1 MPGSES
7 FVAHV
12 RERRVVVIGAGVAGL
27 VAAWECARVGLTVT
41 VVDAADRPG
50 GSLAPVEI
58 DGLTL
63 DGAHADL
70 ALGDPDVDAVLHLL
84 GCDDT
89 VLVPGDRNAL
99 AGGGPLPGDGQ
110 LGIPVNPWAPEVR
123 RVIGWSGTWR
133 AYLDR
138 LRPPL
143 TIGRESSLGA
153 LVRGRLGD
161 RVADRLVAPLTA
173 ARWET
178 APDDLDADAV
188 LPGISTALTRTGS
201 LTGAVAQLQA
211 SPEPARRA
219 LPAGFG
225 PLLAALDTH
234 LRDLG
239 VEVRTGQEVTGITAR
254 DEGWRVA
261 MDDADIHADAVIIA
275 TDAADAGRLL
285 EPVVGETRAFTAVD
299 EVDVVTLVV
308 DATDAAQGGSD
319 VLVFPRGSEVYSA
332 TDVTARSPQAG
343 PARRVVRVVLAA
355 SDRDDAAIAAVA
367 AASVTDLVGA
377 SPTSSRIRGV
387 ARSRRVAAGTGRRV
401 ADPARREAT
410 RAMLHAH
417 EGLYIVGGWVAGGDV
432 ADEIGDAVR
441 TAERVRH
448 GLLWGQEPALDT
460 P

>member
-1 MPGSES
+1 MPDSED
-7 FVAHV
+7 VVTHA

-41 VVDAADRPG
+41 VLDAADRSG

-63 DGAHADL
+63 DAAHIDIAP
-70 ALGDPDVDAVLHLL
+70 GDPEAEAVLHLL
-84 GCDDT
+84 GCDT
-89 VLVPGDRNAL
+89 VSVPDARIAL
-99 AGGGPLPGDGQ
+99 AGGGPLPGDEL

-123 RVIGWSGTWR
+123 RIIGWSGTWR

-143 TIGRESSLGA
+143 TIGREPRLGA
-153 LVRGRLGD
+153 LVRTRLGE
-161 RVADRLVAPLTA
+161 RVADRLVTPLAA

-178 APDDLDADAV
+178 TPDDLDADAV

-201 LTGAVAQLQA
+201 LTGAVSQLQA
-211 SPEPARRA
+211 HPEPARRA
-219 LPAGFG
+219 LRSGFAS
-225 PLLAALDTH
+225 LVAALDTH
-234 LRDLG
+234 LRDLS
-239 VEVRTGQEVTGITAR
+239 VEVHTGREATGITAR
-254 DEGWRVA
+254 DEGWRVTT
-261 MDDADIHADAVIIA
+261 DDADIHADAVIIA
-275 TDAADAGRLL
+275 TGAADAGRLL
-285 EPVVGETRAFTAVD
+285 EPVLGDVEALVAVD

-308 DATDAAQGGSD
+308 DATDVAQGGPD

-332 TDVTARSPQAG
+332 TDVTARSPQVG
-343 PARRVVRVVLAA
+343 PARRVIRVVLAA
-355 SDRDDAAIAAVA
+355 SERDDAALAAVA

-377 SPTSSRIRGV
+377 SLTSSRVRGV

-401 ADPARREAT
+401 ADSARREAT
-410 RAMLHAH
+410 RAMIDAH
-417 EGLYIVGGWVAGGDV
+417 EGLDIVGGWLAGGDV

-448 GLLWGQEPALDT
+448 GLLWGREPDLGT